1 MWVGWVWWGGLSA
14 RVRAWLDRVTWVAA
28 RGAVDAVR
36 YQPRHLD
43 LVVVAC
49 GASQP
54 ELSPSVARWLVETRA
69 QPAVV
74 RASRLPHAAVR
85 AIARQAARWFGPTG
99 SALVRFFSG
108 AIAAAADHA
117 GSLAIETRLRA
128 RVHPGLLVPHPHA
141 VAVLALDMRGFSKLT
156 GALEDT
162 QYLAQLIEVYL
173 TELTEVVEHHRGV
186 VFQYTGDGLLALFL
200 PELAG
205 VDGPAL
211 LDRLVNETSPAL
223 HGVFDVLYA
232 GWRSEWRESGRQIVD
247 IGLGA
252 GLSFGRATI
261 GFIGPSGKKQFG
273 AIGEPVNLAA
283 FLGSE
288 ASSGTSL
295 VDCASFRR
303 AGGLPPPGKVVRL
316 RSRKRHQQV
325 ETLRLY
331 HGGAG
336 LRSA

>member
-1 MWVGWVWWGGLSA
+1 MLAWV
-14 RVRAWLDRVTWVAA
+14 TA

-43 LVVVAC
+43 LVVAC

-54 ELSPSVARWLVETRA
+54 EVSASVAHWLVETRA
-69 QPAVV
+69 QPVV
-74 RASRLPHAAVR
+74 IRVSRLPHAAVR
-85 AIARQAARWFGPTG
+85 ALAREAARWFGPTA
-99 SALVRFFSG
+99 SAVIRWFSG
-108 AIAAAADHA
+108 ATAAAADHA
-117 GSLAIETRLRA
+117 GSLAIEARLRA

-141 VAVLALDMRGFSKLT
+141 VAVLAVDMRGFSRLT

-162 QYLAQLIEVYL
+162 QYLAELVEAYL
-173 TELTEVVEHHRGV
+173 TELTGVVEQHRGV

-205 VDGPAL
+205 VDGAAL
-211 LDRLVNETSPAL
+211 LDRLVNQTSPAL
-223 HGVFDVLYA
+223 HGVFDLLYT
-232 GWRSEWRESGRQIVD
+232 GWRSEWRAQGRPVVD

-295 VDCASFRR
+295 VDCASFER
-303 AGGLPPPGKVVRL
+303 AGGLTPPGKVVRL
-316 RSRKRHQQV
+316 RSRKRHQRV

-331 HGGAG
+331 HGARAVGG
-336 LRSA
+336 R

>member
-1 MWVGWVWWGGLSA
+1 M
-14 RVRAWLDRVTWVAA
+14 
-28 RGAVDAVR
+28 
-36 YQPRHLD
+36 
-43 LVVVAC
+43 
-49 GASQP
+49 
-54 ELSPSVARWLVETRA
+54 
-69 QPAVV
+69 
-74 RASRLPHAAVR
+74 
-85 AIARQAARWFGPTG
+85 
-99 SALVRFFSG
+99 
-108 AIAAAADHA
+108 
-117 GSLAIETRLRA
+117 
-128 RVHPGLLVPHPHA
+128 
-141 VAVLALDMRGFSKLT
+141 
-156 GALEDT
+156 
-162 QYLAQLIEVYL
+162 YL

-223 HGVFDVLYA
+223 HAVFDVLYA

-288 ASSGTSL
+288 AGAGTSL

-316 RSRKRHQQV
+316 RSRKRYQRV

>member
-1 MWVGWVWWGGLSA
+1 MGFGWIWLGGLSA
-14 RVRAWLDRVTWVAA
+14 RTRAWLDRMVWLTA

-43 LVVVAC
+43 LVVAAC
-49 GASQP
+49 GTSQP
-54 ELSPSVARWLVETRA
+54 GMSPSVARWLVETRA

-74 RASRLPHAAVR
+74 HVSRLPHAMVR
-85 AIARQAARWFGPTG
+85 TLARQAARWFGPTA
-99 SALVRFFSG
+99 SAVVRFFSG
-108 AIAAAADHA
+108 ALAAAADHA
-117 GSLAIETRLRA
+117 GSLPVERRLVA
-128 RVHPGLLVPHPHA
+128 RVHPGLLVPHLHV
-141 VAVLALDMRGFSKLT
+141 VAVLAVDMRGFSKLT

-162 QYLAQLIEVYL
+162 QYLAELIEIYL
-173 TELTEVVEHHRGV
+173 TELTEVVERDRGV

-205 VDGPAL
+205 VDGAVL
-211 LDRLVNETSPAL
+211 LDRLVNHTSPAL
-223 HGVFDVLYA
+223 HGVFDNLYA
-232 GWRSEWRESGRQIVD
+232 GWRTEWRQSGRPVVE

-273 AIGEPVNLAA
+273 ALGEPVNLAA

-288 ASSGTSL
+288 AGPGTSL
-295 VDCASFRR
+295 VDCGSFRR
-303 AGGLPPPGKVVRL
+303 AGAPPPPGKIFHL
-316 RSRKRHQQV
+316 RSRKQRQRV

-331 HGGAG
+331 HGGADVRG
-336 LRSA
+336 A

>member
-1 MWVGWVWWGGLSA
+1 MWVGWVRWGGLSA

-49 GASQP
+49 GTSQP

-211 LDRLVNETSPAL
+211 LDRLVNETSPAPGQGGPATL
-223 HGVFDVLYA
+223 AEAVPASGDPEAVSRRRGPAQRLTRPASCEPSRLPSARRRRDPA
-232 GWRSEWRESGRQIVD
+232 GCGSSRRSCAPLPGRRD
-247 IGLGA
+247 
-252 GLSFGRATI
+252 
-261 GFIGPSGKKQFG
+261 
-273 AIGEPVNLAA
+273 
-283 FLGSE
+283 
-288 ASSGTSL
+288 
-295 VDCASFRR
+295 RR
-303 AGGLPPPGKVVRL
+303 ADDPRG
-316 RSRKRHQQV
+316 S
-325 ETLRLY
+325 
-331 HGGAG
+331 GAPRRAARRRRPVP
-336 LRSA
+336 RSARRCAA

>member
-1 MWVGWVWWGGLSA
+1 MWVGWVRWGRLSA
-14 RVRAWLDRVTWVAA
+14 QVRAWLDRVTWVAA

-36 YQPRHLD
+36 YRPRHLD

-54 ELSPSVARWLVETRA
+54 EVSPSVARWLVETRA

-85 AIARQAARWFGPTG
+85 AIARQAARCFGPTG

-108 AIAAAADHA
+108 ALAAAADA
-117 GSLAIETRLRA
+117 ARGPAPLDSRVNGPGRA
-128 RVHPGLLVPHPHA
+128 MHA
-141 VAVLALDMRGFSKLT
+141 V
-156 GALEDT
+156 
-162 QYLAQLIEVYL
+162 
-173 TELTEVVEHHRGV
+173 
-186 VFQYTGDGLLALFL
+186 
-200 PELAG
+200 
-205 VDGPAL
+205 
-211 LDRLVNETSPAL
+211 
-223 HGVFDVLYA
+223 FDLLYA
-232 GWRSEWRESGRQIVD
+232 GGRSEWRESGRQIVD

-303 AGGLPPPGKVVRL
+303 AGGLPPPGKVVLL
-316 RSRKRHQQV
+316 RSRKRHQRV

-331 HGGAG
+331 PDALYQGPRGPGGACG
-336 LRSA
+336 P

>member
-1 MWVGWVWWGGLSA
+1 MRDGWVWWGGLSA
-14 RVRAWLDRVTWVAA
+14 GVRAWLDRVTWLTA

-43 LVVVAC
+43 LVVAC
-49 GASQP
+49 SASQP

-69 QPAVV
+69 QPTVV
-74 RASRLPHAAVR
+74 HVSRLPHAAVR
-85 AIARQAARWFGPTG
+85 ALARQAARWFGPTA
-99 SALVRFFSG
+99 SAVVRFLSG
-108 AIAAAADHA
+108 ALAAAADHA
-117 GSLAIETRLRA
+117 GSLAIEQRLRA
-128 RVHPGLLVPHPHA
+128 RAHPGLLVPHPHA
-141 VAVLALDMRGFSKLT
+141 VAVLAVDMRGFSRLT

-162 QYLAQLIEVYL
+162 QYLAQLIEAYL
-173 TELTEVVEHHRGV
+173 TELTAVVEQHRGV

-205 VDGPAL
+205 VDGAAL
-211 LDRLVNETSPAL
+211 LDRLVNHTSPEL
-223 HGVFDVLYA
+223 HTVFDDLYA
-232 GWRSEWRESGRQIVD
+232 GWRSEWKQSGRQVVD

-288 ASSGTSL
+288 AGPGTSL
-295 VDCASFRR
+295 VDCGSFRR
-303 AGGLPPPGKVVRL
+303 AGGLTPQGKVVRL
-316 RSRKRHQQV
+316 RSRKRHHRV

-336 LRSA
+336 LRS

>member
-1 MWVGWVWWGGLSA
+1 MRVGWVWWGGLSA

-43 LVVVAC
+43 LVVAC
-49 GASQP
+49 GTSQP
-54 ELSPSVARWLVETRA
+54 EVSPSVARWLVETRA

-74 RASRLPHAAVR
+74 HVSRLPHAAVR
-85 AIARQAARWFGPTG
+85 ALARQAARWFGPTA
-99 SALVRFFSG
+99 SAVVRFLSG
-108 AIAAAADHA
+108 ALAAAADHA
-117 GSLAIETRLRA
+117 GSLAIEQRLRP

-141 VAVLALDMRGFSKLT
+141 VAVLAVDMRGFSRLT
-156 GALEDT
+156 GALADT
-162 QYLAQLIEVYL
+162 QYLAQLIEAYL
-173 TELTEVVEHHRGV
+173 TELTEVVEQHRGV

-205 VDGPAL
+205 VDGAAL

-223 HGVFDVLYA
+223 HAGFDVLYA
-232 GWRSEWRESGRQIVD
+232 GWRSEWRESGRRVVD

-252 GLSFGRATI
+252 GLSFGLATI

-273 AIGEPVNLAA
+273 VIGEPVNLAA

-288 ASSGTSL
+288 AGSGTSL
-295 VDCASFRR
+295 VDCGSFRR
-303 AGGLPPPGKVVRL
+303 AGGVPPQGKVVRL
-316 RSRKRHQQV
+316 RSRKQHQRL

-336 LRSA
+336 LVG